1 MEGAM
6 FSASNG
12 LVEIVRDYV
21 EAHQLMRR
29 LFARARR
36 GDLRFAELEE
46 LVGDDEGS
54 VLYRLKERC
63 HSLFRPRA
71 ESSTL
76 AMRRE
81 MLFDLAV
88 GSLFHE
94 AMKCRENIYQ
104 REFYEPRVRALRS
117 HGDQDADALFRDFE
131 KALGGLTPRLEE
143 GLREC
148 ETLLNHTREQL
159 RVLLAEHRE
168 KGYVARY
175 LLENR
180 ERVEDV
186 FGMALDALLDWI
198 HGGAAEGYDCAGR
211 SYLVS
216 GFFAEAE
223 GAFAEA
229 IARGGKR
236 NELERL
242 SAYARGMAAY
252 LAGDYRRSVEWLGRW
267 IDTADEADA
276 RLADLAHAAVSR
288 VGQLAL
294 GDDKQRVT
302 ADAAALLERLA
313 AVRSEL
319 PPAGG
324 TP

>member
-1 MEGAM
+1 MS
-6 FSASNG
+6 SAATG

-21 EAHQLMRR
+21 EAHHLMRR
-29 LFARARR
+29 LFARARS
-36 GDLRFAELEE
+36 DELRFAELES

-63 HSLFRPRA
+63 HSLFRPSA
-71 ESSTL
+71 ESATL

-104 REFYEPRVRALRS
+104 REVYEPRVRALRS
-117 HGDQDADALFRDFE
+117 HADEDADGLFRDFE
-131 KALGGLTPRLEE
+131 KILGGVAPRLEQ
-143 GLREC
+143 GVNEC
-148 ETLLNHTREQL
+148 ETLLNHTRDQL

-168 KGYVARY
+168 NGFVTRF
-175 LLENR
+175 LIENR
-180 ERVEDV
+180 ERVEEV

-198 HGGAAEGYDCAGR
+198 HGSAAAGYECAGR

-216 GFFAEAE
+216 GFFEDAER
-223 GAFAEA
+223 AFAEA
-229 IARGGKR
+229 TARGGKR
-236 NELERL
+236 DELERL

-267 IDTADEADA
+267 LDTAGDADA
-276 RLADLAHAAVSR
+276 LLADLAHAAVSR

-302 ADAAALLERLA
+302 AGAAALLERLA
-313 AVRSEL
+313 AVRTEL
-319 PPAGG
+319 RPPGEAV
-324 TP
+324 